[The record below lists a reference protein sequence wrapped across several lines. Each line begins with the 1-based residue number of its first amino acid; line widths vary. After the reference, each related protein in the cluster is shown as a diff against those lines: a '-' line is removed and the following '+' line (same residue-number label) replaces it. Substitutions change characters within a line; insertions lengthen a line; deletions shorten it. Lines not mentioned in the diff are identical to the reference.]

1 MSDSSGNKVSMANFF
16 YWKFVGYEFL
26 IELINATKIYTYVL
40 SRFQYRW
47 TATVPGTNWYHSHV
61 AFQRGDGLLGMYVVR
76 LPPKDEVHS
85 KSYDYDLTDHH
96 IVAQEWFHG
105 VSFKLWLN
113 K

>member
-1 MSDSSGNKVSMANFF
+1 MSDSSGNKVSVANFLLEIC
-16 YWKFVGYEFL
+16 WIRIIIL
-26 IELINATKIYTYVL
+26 IELINATKVYTYIL
-40 SRFQYRW
+40 SRFQYKW

-76 LPPKDEVHS
+76 LPPEDEVHS

-105 VSFKLWLN
+105 VSFIA
-113 K
+113 